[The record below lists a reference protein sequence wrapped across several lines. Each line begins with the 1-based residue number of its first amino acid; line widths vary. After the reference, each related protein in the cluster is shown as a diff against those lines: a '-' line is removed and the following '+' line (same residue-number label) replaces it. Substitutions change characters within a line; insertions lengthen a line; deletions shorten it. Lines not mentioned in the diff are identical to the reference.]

1 MGWRRLAMGCMA
13 LSVRAPKAM
22 ASIVRV
28 PFGCNPGRNELRS
41 QAANSAMR
49 SYPSPEQAAQLSEQ
63 IHLGRLGLFDIEDR
77 CGRRCGFGG
86 GRLRVAVEKFL
97 QLLEIFLQRI
107 EQIALV

>member
-41 QAANSAMR
+41 QAATAPCG

-63 IHLGRLGLFDIEDR
+63 IHLGGLRGFNIEDR

-86 GRLRVAVEKFL
+86 GRLGVAVEKFL
-97 QLLEIFLQRI
+97 QLLEIFFQRI